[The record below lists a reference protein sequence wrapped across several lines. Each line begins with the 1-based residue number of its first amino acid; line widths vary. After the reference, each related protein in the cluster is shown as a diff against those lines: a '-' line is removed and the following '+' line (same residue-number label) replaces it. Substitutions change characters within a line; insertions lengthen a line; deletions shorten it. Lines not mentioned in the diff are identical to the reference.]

1 MLSPAAG
8 TLGRTFPGK
17 GRLGWGG
24 DKKGGIGVGEGDLGD
39 TMSAGD
45 RLRWGRG
52 KRGGVIGNG
61 EMKDVVPSM
70 EPVRPHAGVNMAG
83 PPACYCEAGGCG

>member
-1 MLSPAAG
+1 MLGPAAG
-8 TLGRTFPGK
+8 TLGRAFPGK
-17 GRLGWGG
+17 GRLG
-24 DKKGGIGVGEGDLGD
+24 DLGE

-61 EMKDVVPSM
+61 ELKDVVPSM

-83 PPACYCEAGGCG
+83 PPAYYCEAGGCG